1 MKERN
6 KRYQWYIGFLFL
18 VLVASVI
25 VAISVGSSSLYWAD
39 SLRLLMSKL
48 PIVQRFVDTSD
59 IKPVYETI
67 LFQVRMP
74 RVLVAALV
82 GCGLSTVGCAFQAIF
97 RNALA
102 DPHILGVSSGAALG
116 ATIAMLSGMSV
127 QFLGLGVIGV
137 FAFVGAILTVLLV
150 YQLANIGGRI
160 ATTSLLLT
168 GTAIST
174 LLSAIISL
182 LMTFNRQELEKV
194 YMWTLGSFSS
204 ANWSKIGFVTVCIT
218 IGIVCMMFY
227 ARDLNIILTGDEV
240 AESLGVDAGKVKLR
254 LIVLGSIIVAACVA
268 TSGVIGFVGLIIP
281 HCMRFLVGSNHKILL
296 PVSCLAG
303 ATFMILCDTI
313 ARTIAAPTE
322 LPVGVITAIFGAPY
336 FILLL
341 YRQNRS
347 KKV

>member
-6 KRYQWYIGFLFL
+6 KRYQWYIGLLFL
-18 VLVASVI
+18 VLFSSVI
-25 VAISVGSSSLYWAD
+25 VAISVGSSSLYWVD
-39 SLRLLMSKL
+39 SLRLLMSKV

-74 RVLVAALV
+74 RVLLAALV

-150 YQLANIGGRI
+150 YQLANIGGKI

-182 LMTFNRQELEKV
+182 LMTFNREELEKV

-204 ANWSKIGFVTVCIT
+204 ANWSKVGFVIVCIT
-218 IGIVCMMFY
+218 IGIVCIMIY

-240 AESLGVDAGKVKLR
+240 AESLGVDTGKVKLR

-281 HCMRFLVGSNHKILL
+281 HCMRLLVGSNHKILL
-296 PVSCLAG
+296 PVSCLGG